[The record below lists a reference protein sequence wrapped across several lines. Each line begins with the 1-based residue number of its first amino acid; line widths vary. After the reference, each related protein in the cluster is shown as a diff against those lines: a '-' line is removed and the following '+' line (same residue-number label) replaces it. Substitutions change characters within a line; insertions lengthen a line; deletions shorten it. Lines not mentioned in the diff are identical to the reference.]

1 MLTPSEKLVVMSVVA
16 TGTASALVDLWTR
29 RVPNPLTLGI
39 AAFGVA
45 MAAGQQSGVTVQ
57 DALLGFVVGF
67 ALMLPGYLI
76 GATGG
81 GDVKLFAAFGTL
93 LGPRAIGFAFFYT
106 LLAGGVIA
114 VAVALQR
121 RRLRE
126 TVEQTALL
134 VATGGGNVAAIED
147 RSNNN
152 RFPYAPAIAVGAL
165 VAALGW

>member
-1 MLTPSEKLVVMSVVA
+1 LLAPSDQIVVLSVA
-16 TGTASALVDLWTR
+16 GTGAASALVDLWTR
-29 RVPNPLTLGI
+29 RVPNPLTLGT

-45 MAAGQQSGVTVQ
+45 MAAGHQTGLTVQ
-57 DALLGFVVGF
+57 AALLGFGVGF
-67 ALMLPGYLI
+67 LLMLPGYLI

-93 LGPRAIGFAFFYT
+93 LGPRVTGYAFFYT

-126 TVEQTALL
+126 TVERTALL
-134 VATGGGNVAAIED
+134 VATGGANVAEIEH
-147 RSNNN
+147 RANNN

-165 VAALGW
+165 VAALGL